1 MVELGRDRCEY
12 EFDGGDFLQ
21 GKGIGFLT
29 IPCKLV
35 IGVQCIAP
43 SPGKA
48 LVSVHGISIGRLKG
62 GDSVTRGLAPDA
74 KIESKIHSYLM
85 EVELSLDFVRANSAQ
100 PLGIVA
106 VNNANG
112 SFF

>member
-21 GKGIGFLT
+21 GKGVRFLAL
-29 IPCKLV
+29 PGKLV
-35 IGVQCIAP
+35 VSEQGIVPSSGQALIGVQGF
-43 SPGKA
+43 S
-48 LVSVHGISIGRLKG
+48 SGRLKG

-112 SFF
+112 TFF